1 MDETQVRGPGLES
14 QKPGKPGQVVAPLYA
29 HTWEEETGMP
39 MVGYPAR
46 LEELWARKQSPVT
59 PIGIPVSMALPAIQS
74 CRVYF
79 YPSCFLLSSS
89 NSMKFP
95 EVGSALQVPFS
106 RAQSPGPN
114 TAVDGIQA
122 RL

>member
-74 CRVYF
+74 CRVF
-79 YPSCFLLSSS
+79 IFTHLVSCSHPLS
-89 NSMKFP
+89 
-95 EVGSALQVPFS
+95 A
-106 RAQSPGPN
+106 
-114 TAVDGIQA
+114 
-122 RL
+122 